1 MSGLRRFLL
10 LLALVVTLG
19 LSGAG
24 SSLAAPFDSAAAVAA
39 VQAQGDALVEAY
51 DPARKMPTM
60 RGFSSLYFE
69 QFDGDLENTIG
80 AADPALKSALEAGF
94 AQVIGQIRK
103 GASPDEVR
111 ASWQD
116 LRDGLDQ
123 VPERIG
129 GGGAWAT
136 FLQSFLILVREGF
149 EAMLVVTALVAYL
162 RRSGAPEKARIV
174 YQGVGLALLA
184 SLAMA
189 WGMSTLFAMSG
200 AGREAME
207 GGTMLLASLV
217 LFYCSYWLFAKRE
230 AARWQSYVQAQI
242 DQALSGGRL
251 FALGFAAF
259 LAVFRE
265 GAETVLFYQALIAG
279 APGQGLAVLGGLA
292 LAIVALAAIY
302 VAMRVLSIRLPL
314 RLFFGVTAALLYYSA
329 ISFAGNGVVELQNG
343 HVLSVTP
350 LAGWPS
356 LSWLGLYPT
365 LEGVVAQSV
374 LIVPLLGALVW
385 WGWRSRTARKVSSV

>member
-1 MSGLRRFLL
+1 MMRRL
-10 LLALVVTLG
+10 LLALALIASFG
-19 LSGAG
+19 LSCPA
-24 SSLAAPFDSAAAVAA
+24 SSLAAPPDIAAAVSA
-39 VQAQGDALVEAY
+39 VQAKGDALVESY
-51 DPARKMPTM
+51 DPVRKMPTM

-69 QFDGDLENTIG
+69 QFDGDLENAIG

-103 GASPDEVR
+103 GGTPAEVR
-111 ASWQD
+111 ASWQS
-116 LRDGLDQ
+116 LRDGLDR

-162 RRSGAPEKARIV
+162 RRSGAPEKAKVV
-174 YQGVGLALLA
+174 YQGVGLAIVA

-189 WGMSTLFAMSG
+189 WGMSALFSMSG

-207 GGTMLLASLV
+207 GGTMLLASVV

-230 AARWQSYVQAQI
+230 AARWQTYVQSQI

-251 FALGFAAF
+251 YALGFAAF

-265 GAETVLFYQALIAG
+265 GAETVLFYQALAAG
-279 APGQGLAVLGGLA
+279 SPGQMPALLGGLA

-314 RLFFGVTAALLYYSA
+314 RLFFGVTAALLYYLA
-329 ISFAGNGVVELQNG
+329 ISFAGNGVVEMQNG
-343 HVLSVTP
+343 HVLPVTP

-365 LEGVVAQSV
+365 LEGVAAQSV
-374 LIVPLLGALVW
+374 LVVPLLGALVW
-385 WGWRSRTARKVSSV
+385 WGWRGRIARKVTSV